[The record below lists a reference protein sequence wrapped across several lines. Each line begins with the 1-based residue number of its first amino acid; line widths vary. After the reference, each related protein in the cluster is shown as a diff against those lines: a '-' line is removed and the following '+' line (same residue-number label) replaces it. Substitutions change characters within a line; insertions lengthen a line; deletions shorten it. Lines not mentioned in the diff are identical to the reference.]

1 MGSVAHFQVATL
13 AQTTLDLLGLVV
25 LERANHLV
33 VRVDEG
39 GHHDLAFRGVGEA
52 TGATGT
58 AATEHAAKQ
67 VEVGVARAA
76 FSGRQL
82 NARSVVGQDQH
93 GRGIIEF
100 DGAGDRAHQATAKGA
115 QEAAQATSLVVTT
128 DAIVGALR
136 ATSDA
141 TSDVTS
147 SLRDDKIVRAARDD
161 AASFVATNGAIRGV
175 KLESAFDTI
184 RRVAPQLQASDA
196 QLAQA
201 ILAI

>member
-1 MGSVAHFQVATL
+1 MTRLRLLCAATL
-13 AQTTLDLLGLVV
+13 L
-25 LERANHLV
+25 
-33 VRVDEG
+33 
-39 GHHDLAFRGVGEA
+39 
-52 TGATGT
+52 T
-58 AATEHAAKQ
+58 AAA
-67 VEVGVARAA
+67 
-76 FSGRQL
+76 S
-82 NARSVVGQDQH
+82 
-93 GRGIIEF
+93 
-100 DGAGDRAHQATAKGA
+100 
-115 QEAAQATSLVVTT
+115 AQATSLVVTT

-136 ATSDA
+136 A

>member
-1 MGSVAHFQVATL
+1 MTRLRLLCAATL
-13 AQTTLDLLGLVV
+13 L
-25 LERANHLV
+25 
-33 VRVDEG
+33 
-39 GHHDLAFRGVGEA
+39 
-52 TGATGT
+52 T
-58 AATEHAAKQ
+58 AAA
-67 VEVGVARAA
+67 
-76 FSGRQL
+76 S
-82 NARSVVGQDQH
+82 
-93 GRGIIEF
+93 
-100 DGAGDRAHQATAKGA
+100 
-115 QEAAQATSLVVTT
+115 AQATSLVVTT

-141 TSDVTS
+141 TS